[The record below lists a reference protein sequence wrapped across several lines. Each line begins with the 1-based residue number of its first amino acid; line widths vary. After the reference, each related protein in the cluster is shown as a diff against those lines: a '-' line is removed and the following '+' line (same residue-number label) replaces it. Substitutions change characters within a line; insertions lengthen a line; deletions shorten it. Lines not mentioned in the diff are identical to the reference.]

1 MTLDYVVKVKRSRR
15 KTGSIYIERD
25 GSVSVLVP
33 ESMDDA
39 QVEALLKQYE
49 YRIHKYQAKRQLL
62 NEAAVIREA
71 VNGQA
76 FLYLGRNYYL
86 QFSPEVDQVVF
97 RGRYLYAPPASND
110 DLREMFRVFYR
121 NRGLDYIVPRVQR
134 FAESMGVQVDTV
146 AIIELKNRW
155 ASCSVKRPK
164 VNFHWKVMMA
174 PGTVVNYLIVHELAH
189 LKHRRHD
196 ASFWNE
202 VDRVLPDY
210 QKQVA
215 WLKQYG
221 AGLSV

>member
-1 MTLDYVVKVKRSRR
+1 M
-15 KTGSIYIERD
+15 
-25 GSVSVLVP
+25 
-33 ESMDDA
+33 
-39 QVEALLKQYE
+39 
-49 YRIHKYQAKRQLL
+49 
-62 NEAAVIREA
+62 
-71 VNGQA
+71 
-76 FLYLGRNYYL
+76 
-86 QFSPEVDQVVF
+86 F

-121 NRGLDYIVPRVQR
+121 NRGLDFIVPRVQR

-174 PGTVVNYLIVHELAH
+174 PGSVVNYLIVHELAH

>member
-121 NRGLDYIVPRVQR
+121 NRVLD
-134 FAESMGVQVDTV
+134 
-146 AIIELKNRW
+146 
-155 ASCSVKRPK
+155 
-164 VNFHWKVMMA
+164 
-174 PGTVVNYLIVHELAH
+174 
-189 LKHRRHD
+189 
-196 ASFWNE
+196 
-202 VDRVLPDY
+202 
-210 QKQVA
+210 
-215 WLKQYG
+215 
-221 AGLSV
+221 

>member
-1 MTLDYVVKVKRSRR
+1 MTLDYPVSVKRSRR

-33 ESMDDA
+33 ETMDDD
-39 QVEALLKQYE
+39 QVAALLKEYE

-62 NEAAVIREA
+62 NETAILREA

-76 FLYLGRNYYL
+76 YLYLGRNYYL
-86 QFSPEVDQVVF
+86 QFSGEVEQIEF
-97 RGRYLYAPPASND
+97 KGRYLFAPMVNGEE
-110 DLREMFRVFYR
+110 LRELFKVFYR
-121 NRGLDYIVPRVQR
+121 NRGLDYITPRVQR
-134 FAESMGVQVDTV
+134 FAEIMGVQVDTV
-146 AIIELKNRW
+146 AIIDLKNRW

-174 PGTVVNYLIVHELAH
+174 PGTVINYLIVHELAH
-189 LKHRRHD
+189 LKYQRHD
-196 ASFWNE
+196 ANFWNE

-215 WLKQYG
+215 WLERYG
-221 AGLSV
+221 AGLDV

>member
-121 NRGLDYIVPRVQR
+121 NRGLDFIVPRVQR

-174 PGTVVNYLIVHELAH
+174 PGSVVNYLIVHELAH

>member
-1 MTLDYVVKVKRSRR
+1 MTLDYPVAVKRSRR

-121 NRGLDYIVPRVQR
+121 N
-134 FAESMGVQVDTV
+134 
-146 AIIELKNRW
+146 
-155 ASCSVKRPK
+155 
-164 VNFHWKVMMA
+164 
-174 PGTVVNYLIVHELAH
+174 
-189 LKHRRHD
+189 
-196 ASFWNE
+196 
-202 VDRVLPDY
+202 
-210 QKQVA
+210 
-215 WLKQYG
+215 
-221 AGLSV
+221 

>member
-62 NEAAVIREA
+62 NEATVIREA

-121 NRGLDYIVPRVQR
+121 NRGLDFIVPRVQR

-174 PGTVVNYLIVHELAH
+174 PGSVVNYLIVHELAH

>member
-1 MTLDYVVKVKRSRR
+1 MTLDYVVTVKRSRR

-33 ESMDDA
+33 ESLDDA

-62 NEAAVIREA
+62 NEATVIREA

-110 DLREMFRVFYR
+110 DLREMFRFFYR
-121 NRGLDYIVPRVQR
+121 NRGLDFIVPRVQK
-134 FAESMGVQVDTV
+134 FAEIMGVQVDTV

-164 VNFHWKVMMA
+164 LNFHWKVMMA

>member
-215 WLKQYG
+215 WLERYG

>member
-86 QFSPEVDQVVF
+86 QFSPEIDQVVF

-121 NRGLDYIVPRVQR
+121 NRGLDFIVPRVQR

-174 PGTVVNYLIVHELAH
+174 PGSVVNYLIVHELAH

>member
-174 PGTVVNYLIVHELAH
+174 PGSVVNYLIVHELAH

>member
-215 WLKQYG
+215 WLERFG

>member
-1 MTLDYVVKVKRSRR
+1 MTLDYVVKGKRSRR

-121 NRGLDYIVPRVQR
+121 NRGLDFIVPRVQR

-174 PGTVVNYLIVHELAH
+174 PGSVVNYLIVHELAH

>member
-86 QFSPEVDQVVF
+86 QFSPEVDQGVF

-121 NRGLDYIVPRVQR
+121 NRGLDFIVPRVQR

-174 PGTVVNYLIVHELAH
+174 PGSVVNYLIVHELAH

>member
-121 NRGLDYIVPRVQR
+121 NRGLDFIVPRVQKL
-134 FAESMGVQVDTV
+134 AESMGVQVDTV

-174 PGTVVNYLIVHELAH
+174 PGSVVNYLIVHELAH

-215 WLKQYG
+215 WLERYG

>member
-1 MTLDYVVKVKRSRR
+1 MTLDYPVTVKRNRR

-33 ESMDDA
+33 ESMEDA

-121 NRGLDYIVPRVQR
+121 NRGLDFIVPRVQR

-174 PGTVVNYLIVHELAH
+174 PGSVVNYLIVHELAH

>member
-110 DLREMFRVFYR
+110 DLREMFRFFYR
-121 NRGLDYIVPRVQR
+121 NRGLDFIVPRVQK
-134 FAESMGVQVDTV
+134 FAEIMGVQVDTV

-164 VNFHWKVMMA
+164 LNFHWKVMMA